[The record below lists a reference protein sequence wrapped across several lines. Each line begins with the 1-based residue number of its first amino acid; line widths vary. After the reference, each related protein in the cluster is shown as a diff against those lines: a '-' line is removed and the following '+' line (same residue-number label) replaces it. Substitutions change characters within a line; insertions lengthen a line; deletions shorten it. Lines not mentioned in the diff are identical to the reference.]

1 MSRASAGIAVPW
13 WKAVSPRT
21 AGLCVAGLAVVVIAA
36 YFFPD
41 ARLPLLTLIAGAAAS
56 AVVFAKSAPDRD
68 GNAAVAV
75 EVEVANGISP
85 TRARGVL
92 LGAVRDLDGVCGDAA
107 TACGIARLKSS
118 GVTYRISFSLRA
130 DADADDITSR
140 ALTRVW
146 HAMQREGWVAAAAAA
161 DSSSIA
167 LTAIDAA
174 PLFVSLP
181 AEVRREMAAGAELE
195 LWDTG
200 ECVVEQDAVAD
211 SCFIV
216 RRGRLG
222 VHVSNGDAETQIAT
236 LHAGD
241 LFGEMSLLTGQN
253 RWATVRTEE
262 DTELVRIRAAALK
275 TALTR
280 SPELVQLLAE
290 SVATRRDHLL
300 AARFSLEQETPATL
314 PDDIRRF
321 LEVSRE
327 RAQP

>member
-21 AGLCVAGLAVVVIAA
+21 AGLCVAMLAVIVIGA
-36 YFFPD
+36 YFLPD

-56 AVVFAKSAPDRD
+56 AVLFAKSAPDRD
-68 GNAAVAV
+68 ADVAVAV

-92 LGAVRDLDGVCGDAA
+92 LGAVRDLDGVRGDAV
-107 TACGIARLKSS
+107 TACGIARLKNS

-140 ALTRVW
+140 VLTRVW
-146 HAMQREGWVAAAAAA
+146 HAMQREGWVAAAA

-262 DTELVRIRAAALK
+262 DTELVRIRGAALK

-300 AARFSLEQETPATL
+300 EARSILEQETSATL
-314 PDDIRRF
+314 PDDIRTF

-327 RAQP
+327 QPQS